1 MDHQGTGVSLPEI
14 WFAFIAGL
22 AGSGHCIGMCGTIVT
37 ALGMTRR
44 NESFSGRVAFH
55 VLYNLG
61 RITTYTL
68 LGVTAGM
75 AGASLNLLAMK
86 SVATWV
92 SFAANLFVITIG
104 FSSAFGMSWFNFSL
118 LDKPPA
124 ELLAGPFRRAAGS
137 STPAPF
143 FLGLMFG
150 FLPCGLIYAPLVA
163 AAGSG
168 NPLVAGGMMAALGF
182 GTMPLLFLFGSAST
196 ALSAQLR
203 DRLLRI
209 AGLAV
214 AMMGMTGL
222 WRVLVKMISLLRVLT
237 G

>member
-1 MDHQGTGVSLPEI
+1 MPEI
-14 WFAFIAGL
+14 WFAFLAGL
-22 AGSGHCIGMCGTIVT
+22 AGSGHCIGMCGAIVT

-44 NESFSGRVAFH
+44 NERLSGRVAFH

-75 AGASLNLLAMK
+75 AGASLDLLAMK

-92 SFAANLFVITIG
+92 FFAANLFVITIG
-104 FSSAFGMSWFNFSL
+104 FTSACGMSWFNFSFL
-118 LDKPPA
+118 NKPPA
-124 ELLAGPFRRAAGS
+124 GFLAGPFRRAAGCS
-137 STPAPF
+137 STPAAF
-143 FLGLMFG
+143 FLGLTFG
-150 FLPCGLIYAPLVA
+150 FLPCGLVYAPLVA

-182 GTMPLLFLFGSAST
+182 GTMPLLFLFGSASA

-214 AMMGMTGL
+214 AMMGIAGV
-222 WRVLVKMISLLRVLT
+222 WRVLAKMNSLA
-237 G
+237 